1 MRCHFDDRDRD
12 DRDNDDNHDDVD
24 LNDDDDDN
32 DDNHDDDDDD
42 LYVGHSFQQW
52 AAHADQSPYP
62 KAPNMVIS

>member
-1 MRCHFDDRDRD
+1 MPIWLSWSWWSGNDGDDHHDGD
-12 DRDNDDNHDDVD
+12 D
-24 LNDDDDDN
+24 